1 MSNRIPKSDFQS
13 IGKTN
18 NNVDALLDEQTATG
32 PIAYYASQGK
42 SGETMKKNNANNNF
56 DFTKTI
62 QNASIGLGVASGIS
76 NYGSVRSDYNSTL
89 SSMKEA
95 INTLTDTKT
104 DIASSLMQN
113 TESLK
118 SDLSENL
125 SINASGLLSRNK
137 SDLMA
142 LENTASDFASGVIG
156 NAKSSALNQINKTLQ
171 ATMKNQQMRMNNLLE
186 QNVDSARA
194 TANRISA
201 DIKNINTEI
210 KKVEKAKSQQGLNLL
225 KDFAGYA
232 SNLVDPSGTTQK
244 LIQSTKYKNE
254 YT

>member
-1 MSNRIPKSDFQS
+1 MNNRIPKSDFQS

-32 PIAYYASQGK
+32 PIASYASQGK
-42 SGETMKKNNANNNF
+42 SGETMEKNKANNF
-56 DFTKTI
+56 DFTGLAQK
-62 QNASIGLGVASGIS
+62 ASIGIGVASGIA
-76 NYGSVRSDYNSTL
+76 NYGSVRNDYNSTL

-104 DIASSLMQN
+104 DIASSLIQN

-118 SDLSENL
+118 SDFSENI
-125 SINASGLLSRNK
+125 SINASGIMDKNK

-156 NAKSSALNQINKTLQ
+156 NAKSNALNQINKTLQ
-171 ATMKNQQMRMNNLLE
+171 ATMKNQQMKMNNLLD
-186 QNVDSARA
+186 QNVDSARS
-194 TANRISA
+194 TTDRITA
-201 DIKNINTEI
+201 DINNINTEI
-210 KKVEKAKSQQGLNLL
+210 KKVEKAKSQQGLNLM
-225 KDFAGYA
+225 KDFVGYA
-232 SNLVDPSGTTQK
+232 SNLVDPTGTTQK

>member
-18 NNVDALLDEQTATG
+18 NNVDALLDEQTATD

-42 SGETMKKNNANNNF
+42 SGETMKKNNANNF
-56 DFTKTI
+56 DFTGLAQK
-62 QNASIGLGVASGIS
+62 ASIGMGVVSGIA
-76 NYGSVRSDYNSTL
+76 NYGNVRDDYNSTIN
-89 SSMKEA
+89 SMKEA
-95 INTLTDTKT
+95 IKTLTDTRT
-104 DIASSLMQN
+104 DIGSSLVEN

-118 SDLSENL
+118 SDFSENVSL
-125 SINASGLLSRNK
+125 NAVGVMSKNK
-137 SDLMA
+137 GDLMA

-156 NAKSSALNQINKTLQ
+156 NAKSNALNQINKTLE
-171 ATMKNQQMRMNNLLE
+171 ATMKNQQIKMNNLIDR
-186 QNVDSARA
+186 NVNDARL
-194 TANRISA
+194 TSSRIAS

-210 KKVEKAKSQQGLNLL
+210 KKVEKAQSQQGLNLL

-232 SNLVDPSGTTQK
+232 SNLVDPTGTTQK
-244 LIQSTKYKNE
+244 LIQTTKYKNE